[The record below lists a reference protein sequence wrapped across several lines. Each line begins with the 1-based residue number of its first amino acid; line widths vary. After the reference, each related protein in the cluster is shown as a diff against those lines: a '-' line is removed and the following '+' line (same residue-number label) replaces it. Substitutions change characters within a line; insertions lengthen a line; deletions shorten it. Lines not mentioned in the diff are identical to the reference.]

1 MLSCGLEVLK
11 DPEFTLFEFEDFD
24 SVLSVLLLK
33 DPEFTLFEFLLE
45 TTPLS
50 FIVLDFGVVLDL
62 DEDFVEKEPELT
74 LFELRLVVEDLV
86 EDDLLLDDLVEPDF
100 GFAWTVYTLPSPTLI
115 IIQLIKTQRNLF
127 KNILFL
133 FIAIKSYKNIINFI

>member
-1 MLSCGLEVLK
+1 MYVLSCDLEVLK

-50 FIVLDFGVVLDL
+50 FIVLDFGAVLDL

-100 GFAWTVYTLPSPTLI
+100 GFAWTVYT
-115 IIQLIKTQRNLF
+115 
-127 KNILFL
+127 
-133 FIAIKSYKNIINFI
+133 

>member
-50 FIVLDFGVVLDL
+50 FIVLDFGAVLDL

-74 LFELRLVVEDLV
+74 LFELRLVIEDLV

-100 GFAWTVYTLPSPTLI
+100 GFAWTVYT
-115 IIQLIKTQRNLF
+115 
-127 KNILFL
+127 
-133 FIAIKSYKNIINFI
+133 